1 MRAEGRARTG
11 DLQGALDDLNYL
23 RKFRHKKGTPALVI
37 SGKDNIIG
45 EVINERRRELPIAS
59 YKRFADLKRF
69 TNELGKPWAKEY
81 ITHVVK
87 GVKYTQK
94 VDSEYF
100 ILPIRNVVLKWNPQW
115 NIPLDERPWSASK

>member
-37 SGKDNIIG
+37 SGKDNIIS

-69 TNELGKPWAKEY
+69 TNEPGKPWAKEY